1 MLIESFLDYLQYERN
16 YSEKTV
22 LAYGEDI
29 KQLQEFAQE
38 EYGKF
43 NPLEVE
49 AELIREWI
57 VSLMD
62 KGYTSTSVNRK
73 LSSLRTF
80 YKYLLRQGET
90 TIDPLRKIKG
100 PKNKKPL
107 PVFLKENEMNR
118 LLDETDFGEGFKG
131 CRDRLIIEM
140 FYATGMRLSELIGLD
155 NKDVDFSAS
164 LLKVTG
170 KRNKQRLIP
179 FGDEL
184 QELMLE
190 YINNIVPVRLYHV
203 EDDYLDRMDA
213 LSAEICRLQKRMDAI
228 QIWTDSFQDFIFQAF
243 YRLIIIAVGLYD
255 YQRGNISLGSIMF
268 MLSMSEGLAFCI
280 SSLGGYIRKVQE
292 ILVSRE
298 KFDKLGRRDNP
309 GHLGETEL
317 THIETIEFRNVGFMY
332 ADSKDKV
339 FEKVNLLFQRGE
351 DYRIVGDNGS
361 GKSTLLK
368 LMFGLY
374 ETETGKILI
383 NGTDSSADVYG
394 RIVYVPQEPDIFGE
408 TLRYNLLVD
417 HTEIQMEEIERALQ
431 TVELFA
437 WYSTLPERLD
447 TMLKEK
453 GKNIS
458 KGQKARIAVARALLN
473 QPDFI
478 VMDEIDANIDASMV
492 QRLMEN
498 VRINYPDCSIVA
510 VTHRGEGDVYMDFR
524 VLRVAKKRVEVCQV

>member
-90 TIDPLRKIKG
+90 TIDPLRKVKG
-100 PKNKKPL
+100 PKNKNA
-107 PVFLKENEMNR
+107 VACVLKRNEMNR

-190 YINNIVPVRLYHV
+190 YINVRNETIPERSEAFFIRENGERLY
-203 EDDYLDRMDA
+203 
-213 LSAEICRLQKRMDAI
+213 K
-228 QIWTDSFQDFIFQAF
+228 
-243 YRLIIIAVGLYD
+243 
-255 YQRGNISLGSIMF
+255 N
-268 MLSMSEGLAFCI
+268 
-280 SSLGGYIRKVQE
+280 
-292 ILVSRE
+292 LV
-298 KFDKLGRRDNP
+298 
-309 GHLGETEL
+309 
-317 THIETIEFRNVGFMY
+317 
-332 ADSKDKV
+332 
-339 FEKVNLLFQRGE
+339 
-351 DYRIVGDNGS
+351 
-361 GKSTLLK
+361 
-368 LMFGLY
+368 
-374 ETETGKILI
+374 
-383 NGTDSSADVYG
+383 
-394 RIVYVPQEPDIFGE
+394 
-408 TLRYNLLVD
+408 YNLVKRNLSKV
-417 HTEIQMEEIERALQ
+417 
-431 TVELFA
+431 V
-437 WYSTLPERLD
+437 S
-447 TMLKEK
+447 LKKE
-453 GKNIS
+453 
-458 KGQKARIAVARALLN
+458 
-473 QPDFI
+473 
-478 VMDEIDANIDASMV
+478 
-492 QRLMEN
+492 
-498 VRINYPDCSIVA
+498 VRMC
-510 VTHRGEGDVYMDFR
+510 
-524 VLRVAKKRVEVCQV
+524 

>member
-43 NPLEVE
+43 DPLEVE

-80 YKYLLRQGET
+80 YKYLIRQGET

-118 LLDETDFGEGFKG
+118 LLDDTDFGQGFKG
-131 CRDRLIIEM
+131 CRDRLVIEV

-155 NKDVDFSAS
+155 DKDVDFSAS

-190 YINNIVPVRLYHV
+190 YINVRNETIPERSEAFFIRENGERLYKNLVYNLVKRNLSKVVTLKKKSPHV
-203 EDDYLDRMDA
+203 LRHTFATTMLNNEAELGAVKELLGHESITTTEIYTHAHLKNLKKCINKLIQELKKKEVSMDVRIQ
-213 LSAEICRLQKRMDAI
+213 SIHFDASE
-228 QIWTDSFQDFIFQAF
+228 QLQAF
-243 YRLIIIAVGLYD
+243 IQKKVSKLEKYYEDIKKVEV
-255 YQRGNISLGSIMF
+255 SL
-268 MLSMSEGLAFCI
+268 
-280 SSLGGYIRKVQE
+280 KVVKPE
-292 ILVSRE
+292 VAENKEAGI
-298 KFDKLGRRDNP
+298 
-309 GHLGETEL
+309 
-317 THIETIEFRNVGFMY
+317 
-332 ADSKDKV
+332 
-339 FEKVNLLFQRGE
+339 
-351 DYRIVGDNGS
+351 
-361 GKSTLLK
+361 
-368 LMFGLY
+368 
-374 ETETGKILI
+374 KILI
-383 NGTDSSADVYG
+383 PNGEFYASKVCDTFEEAIDLDVEALG
-394 RIVYVPQEPDIFGE
+394 KQ
-408 TLRYNLLVD
+408 LVK
-417 HTEIQMEEIERALQ
+417 
-431 TVELFA
+431 
-437 WYSTLPERLD
+437 Y
-447 TMLKEK
+447 KEK
-453 GKNIS
+453 QRS
-458 KGQKARIAVARALLN
+458 K
-473 QPDFI
+473 
-478 VMDEIDANIDASMV
+478 
-492 QRLMEN
+492 
-498 VRINYPDCSIVA
+498 
-510 VTHRGEGDVYMDFR
+510 
-524 VLRVAKKRVEVCQV
+524 